1 MGTSNTNLLKRVSW
15 SRLTG
20 GVLKEYIIMSE
31 NTKNEEILQAR
42 MHNIEMDL
50 EMVENS
56 QKRLENNRAQLIL
69 KLIETRETLLSLK
82 EQDE

>member
-1 MGTSNTNLLKRVSW
+1 LSINLLKRVSW

-20 GVLKEYIIMSE
+20 GVLIKYIIMSD
-31 NTKNEEILQAR
+31 NTKEEEILQAR
-42 MHNIEMDL
+42 MRNIEMDL

-69 KLIETRETLLSLK
+69 KLIDTRETLLSLK

>member
-1 MGTSNTNLLKRVSW
+1 MR
-15 SRLTG
+15 
-20 GVLKEYIIMSE
+20 
-31 NTKNEEILQAR
+31 
-42 MHNIEMDL
+42 NIEMDL

-69 KLIETRETLLSLK
+69 KLIDTRETLLSLK

>member
-1 MGTSNTNLLKRVSW
+1 VSW

-20 GVLKEYIIMSE
+20 GVLIKYIIMSD
-31 NTKNEEILQAR
+31 NTKEEEILQAR
-42 MHNIEMDL
+42 MRNIEMDL

-69 KLIETRETLLSLK
+69 KLIDTRETLLSLK

>member
-1 MGTSNTNLLKRVSW
+1 
-15 SRLTG
+15 
-20 GVLKEYIIMSE
+20 VLKEYIIMSD

-42 MHNIEMDL
+42 MRNIEMDL

-69 KLIETRETLLSLK
+69 KLIDTRETLLSLK

>member
-1 MGTSNTNLLKRVSW
+1 M
-15 SRLTG
+15 SRLTI
-20 GVLKEYIIMSE
+20 GVLKEYIIMSD

-42 MHNIEMDL
+42 MRNIEMDL

-69 KLIETRETLLSLK
+69 KLIDTRETLLSLK

>member
-1 MGTSNTNLLKRVSW
+1 M
-15 SRLTG
+15 
-20 GVLKEYIIMSE
+20 LKEYIIMSE